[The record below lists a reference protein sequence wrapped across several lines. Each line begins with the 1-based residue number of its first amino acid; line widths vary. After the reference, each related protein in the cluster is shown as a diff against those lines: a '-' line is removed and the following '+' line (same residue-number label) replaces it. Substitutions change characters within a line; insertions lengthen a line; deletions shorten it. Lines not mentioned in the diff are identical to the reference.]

1 MSESSLLGRLD
12 VTELL
17 TNLDYDDLLADTK
30 WDGIQDED
38 GLGERLG
45 GRGGEVLGALVGS
58 ALGALLG
65 EQVVEGALGRFVGGN
80 DDE

>member
-1 MSESSLLGRLD
+1 MSESSILGRLD

-17 TNLDYDDLLADTK
+17 TSLDYDELLADTK

-38 GLGERLG
+38 GLGEQLG

-65 EQVVEGALGRFVGGN
+65 ERVVKGALTRFTGGSG
-80 DDE
+80 DE